1 MLAVFTIVAITVVF
15 RLSLESHWHI
25 LRQMPWSLEPQ
36 FPNLKILD
44 NNAYLTKLWV
54 GIKWDVVDSTG
65 TQQMGPSGV
74 LGTKV
79 EISYLFLNAPCSAMP
94 LNITSCSSFS
104 LECSSPSTLHPPT
117 IYQGNMGSR
126 VQTQIFHQQ
135 SSQTV
140 PLAIHLSTPV
150 REN

>member
-1 MLAVFTIVAITVVF
+1 MLTLQN
-15 RLSLESHWHI
+15 REWGLSEM
-25 LRQMPWSLEPQ
+25 Q
-36 FPNLKILD
+36 
-44 NNAYLTKLWV
+44 
-54 GIKWDVVDSTG
+54 VDSTS

-74 LGTKV
+74 LGTNVK
-79 EISYLFLNAPCSAMP
+79 ISYLFLNAPCSAMP

-126 VQTQIFHQQ
+126 VQIQIFHQQ

-140 PLAIHLSTPV
+140 PSAILLSTPV
-150 REN
+150 RENWSTFSICNVAVCTAVSLQQTLSRLRPGRLTNFGYCLTNE